1 MKANKLAGRK
11 QVTSTFSFRAYA
23 ARLSDFRVP
32 ITEEVRFP
40 VIERTDGNTQ
50 KSAEAELYFK
60 DANKLCG
67 NIMSMK
73 QNLAKGDTK

>member
-11 QVTSTFSFRAYA
+11 QVTSTFSFRAHA

-32 ITEEVRFP
+32 ITGEVRSP
-40 VIERTDGNTQ
+40 VIERAYGNTQ
-50 KSAEAELYFK
+50 ESAEAEMYFK
-60 DANKLCG
+60 NANKLCG

-73 QNLAKGDTK
+73 RNLAK